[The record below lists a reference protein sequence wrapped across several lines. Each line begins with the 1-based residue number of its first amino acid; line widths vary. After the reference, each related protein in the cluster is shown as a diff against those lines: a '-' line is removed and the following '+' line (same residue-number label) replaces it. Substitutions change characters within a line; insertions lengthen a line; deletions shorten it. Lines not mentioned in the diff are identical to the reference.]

1 MDGQRATIP
10 AWIQRHP
17 NRTIMNALMTKMKV
31 LAVDDNRTNLHIL
44 QVFLKKLGH
53 DVILAENGE
62 EAVRKFETD
71 LPDLVL
77 LDIMMPV
84 MDGFEAARRI
94 KAMTRDRWTPVIF
107 LSALNRDENLVEGLD
122 AGADDYLTKPI
133 NFVVLEAKLRS
144 MQRSLAMQQA
154 AIDSLRRVQAISDNV
169 LDAIV
174 TTNEQGIIVSV
185 NDSTERI
192 FGWSSSEL
200 IGQSISMLMPPDARN
215 AHAERVAAYSQ
226 EDRPSRVVGQERE
239 IVAKHKDGHN
249 FPATIAISQVILDNQ
264 RMLIGVVRDITE
276 RKQTERKLRENA
288 QQLQNYYDQTQAEQQ
303 LALRLMEKQL
313 HRVGLQDRRLRYR
326 VIPAEHFSGDIVA
339 AAHSGDG
346 RFYVLLADATGHGL
360 AAAISVLPV
369 LALFYRMTKLNRSV
383 QEIVSELNQQLKESM
398 PVGRFVAVTLACLD
412 ESTRQGDIWVG
423 GTPEAFL
430 FDRNGRITAMF
441 PSANLPLG
449 IVSSAELG
457 GTPQTFTWDAESQLV
472 LCSDGLLEA
481 TNPSNEQFGKIGLI
495 GAVANTLPGDRF
507 EKILAALETH
517 QNGCPASDDVSLM
530 LIDCA

>member
-1 MDGQRATIP
+1 MGDHAAAPARIP
-10 AWIQRHP
+10 RYP
-17 NRTIMNALMTKMKV
+17 NQITMNALMTKMKV

-44 QVFLKKLGH
+44 QIFLKKLGH

-62 EAVRKFETD
+62 EAVRKFETE

-174 TTNEQGIIVSV
+174 TTDEQGIIVSV

-200 IGQSISMLMPPDARN
+200 IGQSIGMLMPPDTREG
-215 AHAERVAAYSQ
+215 HAERVAAYCR
-226 EDRPSRVVGQERE
+226 EDRASRVVGQERE
-239 IVAKHKDGHN
+239 VVAAHKDGHY
-249 FPATIAISQVILDNQ
+249 FPATIAISQVVLDSQ

-276 RKQTERKLRENA
+276 RKQTERQLRDNA
-288 QQLQNYYDQTQAEQQ
+288 RQLQNYYDQTQTEQQ

-313 HRVGLQDRRLRYR
+313 HRVGLQDPRLRYR

-339 AAHSGDG
+339 AARSTDG

-398 PVGRFVAVTLACLD
+398 PVGRFVAVTLASLD
-412 ESTRQGDIWVG
+412 EASRRGEIWVG

-430 FDRNGRITAMF
+430 LDARGRVTTTF
-441 PSANLPLG
+441 PSTNLPLG
-449 IVSSAELG
+449 IVSSTELG
-457 GTPQTFTWDAESQLV
+457 GAPQAFTWDAESQLV

-481 TNPSNEQFGKIGLI
+481 TNPGAEQFGKIGLI
-495 GAVANTLPGDRF
+495 AAVADTSPRERF
-507 EKILAALETH
+507 ERILTALETH
-517 QNGCPASDDVSLM
+517 QKNCPASDDVSLM